1 METDDY
7 LKTMRAAGTEPFYR
21 LGQSIEH
28 WIKKYGVNPPAD
40 FDKWAAICEHIVR
53 HYNEGWADGFE
64 WNITYWEI
72 WNEPDLKPAADGRP
86 SPTWT
91 GTPEQL
97 YDLLS
102 NTALRLKKDFPS
114 L

>member
-1 METDDY
+1 MSSTSKDAEDPASYDFVETDDY

-53 HYNEGWADGFE
+53 HYNEGWADFVVV
-64 WNITYWEI
+64 II
-72 WNEPDLKPAADGRP
+72 WMER
-86 SPTWT
+86 T
-91 GTPEQL
+91 
-97 YDLLS
+97 
-102 NTALRLKKDFPS
+102 
-114 L
+114 